1 MSSVV
6 VHAIPSQPL
15 TVNASKNWSKAL
27 HLVQDPGPWNAAE
40 CIAAIRL
47 LNAVS
52 ADHIETEATQ
62 VRLSYPWAPAD
73 GQIAVHTAV

>member
-1 MSSVV
+1 M
-6 VHAIPSQPL
+6 
-15 TVNASKNWSKAL
+15 
-27 HLVQDPGPWNAAE
+27 QDPGPWNAAE